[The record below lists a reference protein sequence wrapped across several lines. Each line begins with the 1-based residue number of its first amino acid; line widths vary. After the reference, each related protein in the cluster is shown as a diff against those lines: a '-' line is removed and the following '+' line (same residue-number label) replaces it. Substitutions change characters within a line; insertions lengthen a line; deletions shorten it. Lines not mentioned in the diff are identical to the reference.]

1 LLSRQ
6 AANSNFWPYQGL
18 HCEMITIEAHGI
30 LAWNRHKNV
39 DKRCPILNHT
49 LCHSAANHTLCH
61 PAAKQCPIV
70 NHTLCCPAAKQC
82 PILNHQT
89 IWQFSSNWEIKK
101 TLIDNKFI
109 QILHETH
116 QLTDMLTCISYNKCI
131 WCVKFKTYFT
141 CQTIKHY
148 DLNTLSNTNKIYIT
162 TVHKVWKL
170 KNYVLL

>member
-1 LLSRQ
+1 LLSSSQ
-6 AANSNFWPYQGL
+6 TMPNSQPSDNLNFQ
-18 HCEMITIEAHGI
+18 
-30 LAWNRHKNV
+30 
-39 DKRCPILNHT
+39 
-49 LCHSAANHTLCH
+49 
-61 PAAKQCPIV
+61 
-70 NHTLCCPAAKQC
+70 
-82 PILNHQT
+82 
-89 IWQFSSNWEIKK
+89 QFSSNWEIKK

-162 TVHKVWKL
+162 TVHKV
-170 KNYVLL
+170 